1 MADFIVKNGNG
12 KVVTVKKDFF
22 LQGLVKESFRNRLW
36 ITVVT
41 LLTFLL
47 IIAGIGHS
55 LFVGT
60 ELAQEWKEILLL
72 VLGAFIGS
80 YNRVIDFWFNATER
94 DKELIARADHEDDTS
109 GHSFE
114 DHYDVVSGGTTQDMK
129 THTEVYENTHQNTEV
144 VEDYTD
150 EYIDDREPIEGE
162 EYNDKK

>member
-1 MADFIVKNGNG
+1 MSDFIVKNGNG

-80 YNRVIDFWFNATER
+80 YNRVIDFWFNAAER
-94 DKELIARADHEDDTS
+94 DKELIARADHEDDTT

-114 DHYDVVSGGTTQDMK
+114 DHYDVVNGGKSQDIK
-129 THTEVYENTHQNTEV
+129 TPSEVYQSSFENS
-144 VEDYTD
+144 
-150 EYIDDREPIEGE
+150 IDDRVDDMEPILDED
-162 EYNDKK
+162 YNDKK